1 MWRRL
6 VSLPYR
12 FRVEHR
18 RCFLST
24 ESDTPT
30 TEEQKKMAE
39 KLTNFFKRAEESIAK
54 QQAVTET
61 HLSSTKSDHSTTRPD
76 RPDAGDPSDLLEK
89 KPSDKKQHPTAVSFV
104 PWTMSCFLQEMN
116 IRKLPARRNPNAEQS
131 FATLLRNSP
140 FIQLG
145 DFESR
150 EVIGVVIEN
159 VNDTDLY
166 IDFGGKFHCV
176 CPQPA
181 EQHYPRGSLVRLR
194 LRDPEMTNKFM
205 INTKGISLCEAD
217 ATLLGPYRGRVTRNP
232 TDEELTVPTVFG
244 DSRSAPRPAT
254 ENDSVCCVPAVLMNS
269 KVMMP
274 LRHTVAGVKNKLN
287 LCFALIFVNRFGVW
301 ELELCE
307 LCRFMI
313 TKQFGSSAQESASDY
328 SSGDALQKA
337 STYPP
342 NFNEYVLKST
352 QQLPIGVSTT
362 VKGYDFNN
370 GLDYEALLN
379 SFSSVGFQATQ
390 FGRAVDAVNMML
402 DKRVEQPASL
412 EERRQS
418 AVYTESHPLRRM
430 SNNCTLFL
438 SYTSNMVSCGVRDII
453 RFIVQ
458 HNMVDVLVTSAGGVE
473 EDLIKCMT
481 PFYIGDFERWP
492 GPHLRELGVNR
503 IGNILVPNDNYVA
516 FEAWL
521 MPLLDD
527 MLKEQETEGC
537 NWTPSKMIDRLGKEI
552 NHPDSIY
559 YWCHVNKIPVFC
571 PGLTDGSIGDI
582 LFSHTYRSPGL
593 RIDIVEDIRHINSIA
608 IHSRHSGV
616 IVLGGGIIKH
626 HTLNANLMR
635 NGADY
640 CVLIN
645 TGQEFDGSDSGARPD
660 EAMSWGKLKNASEPV
675 KVHADASLIFP
686 LLVAHTFAKRHH
698 SKTRTSTLNGIA

>member
-6 VSLPYR
+6 VSVPFR
-12 FRVEHR
+12 FRVERH

-24 ESDTPT
+24 ESDTLT
-30 TEEQKKMAE
+30 AEEQKKVAE
-39 KLTNFFKRAEESIAK
+39 KLTNFFKNAEESIAK
-54 QQAVTET
+54 QQAETEI
-61 HLSSTKSDHSTTRPD
+61 HLSSTKSDHSTASPD
-76 RPDAGDPSDLLEK
+76 RPDEDGSSDLLEK
-89 KPSDKKQHPTAVSFV
+89 KSLNKKQHPTAVSFV

-159 VNDTDLY
+159 VNETDLY

-176 CPQPA
+176 CPQPS

-217 ATLLGPYRGRVTRNP
+217 ATLLGPYRGRVVRNP
-232 TDEELTVPTVFG
+232 TNEELTVPTVYG

-254 ENDSVCCVPAVLMNS
+254 ENDS
-269 KVMMP
+269 
-274 LRHTVAGVKNKLN
+274 
-287 LCFALIFVNRFGVW
+287 
-301 ELELCE
+301 
-307 LCRFMI
+307 
-313 TKQFGSSAQESASDY
+313 ESATDY
-328 SSGDALQKA
+328 SSGDAVQKA
-337 STYPP
+337 SDYPP

-352 QQLPIGVSTT
+352 QQLPVGVSTT

-379 SFSSVGFQATQ
+379 SFASIGFQATQ
-390 FGRAVDAVNMML
+390 FGRAVDVINMML

-412 EERRQS
+412 EQRRQA

-430 SNNCTLFL
+430 SNNCTVFL

-458 HNMVDVLVTSAGGVE
+458 YNMVDVLVTSAGGIE
-473 EDLIKCMT
+473 EDLIKCMA
-481 PFYIGDFERWP
+481 PSYIGDFERWP
-492 GPHLRELGVNR
+492 GAHLRELGVNR

-516 FEAWL
+516 FEEWL

-593 RIDIVEDIRHINSIA
+593 RIDIVEDIRRINSIA

-616 IVLGGGIIKH
+616 IILGGGIIKH

-660 EAMSWGKLKNASEPV
+660 EAMSWGKLKSASEPV

-686 LLVAHTFAKRHH
+686 LLVAQTFAKRHH
-698 SKTRTSTLNGIA
+698 SMTPTSALNGIA